1 MKFLEI
7 LKALNN
13 EGITLGDVR
22 FSDGMFGMSL
32 NTQAKSDM
40 TLYENGLLEMRYS
53 NDYIDFGDSI
63 EDIIRKLCINFCS
76 CVAGRDYFSR
86 EWADLCVKYGIAS
99 VETSVT
105 KHYRF

>member
-7 LKALNN
+7 LKALND

-22 FSDGMFGMSL
+22 FSNGNFGVSL
-32 NTQAKSDM
+32 NTEAKSGM
-40 TLYENGLLEMRYS
+40 VLYENGLLEMRYS
-53 NDYIDFGDSI
+53 TEYIDLGDSI

-76 CVAGRDYFSR
+76 CVCGRDYFSHS
-86 EWADLCVKYGIAS
+86 WADLCVKHGVAS
-99 VETSVT
+99 VETLVT